1 MRAPLVQSQRL
12 IATRGVSRRNASS
25 HAHDEHHDH
34 GHGSQDTYQ
43 YAPEGLSWRSSRL
56 FLAQETYAVI
66 LACK

>member
-12 IATRGVSRRNASS
+12 IVTRGALRRNASS

-43 YAPEGLSWRSSRL
+43 YAPEGLSPL
-56 FLAQETYAVI
+56 FFKLLDAQETYA
-66 LACK
+66 LFTAGE